1 MASRDL
7 ADLHPVLR
15 VLAQQHI
22 DICAASGVRLLIY
35 CTWRSQQEQDAL
47 YAQGRR
53 PLHAVN
59 AMRKAVGLAPITDAE
74 NRRRITNARTS
85 QHSYMLD
92 GAPAALA
99 YDCCP
104 LDDAGR
110 PDWSG
115 EGYRWQLVAEIGK
128 RLGLTWGGDW
138 RRLRDKPHFEIPI
151 PAAQPA
157 GEP

>member
-1 MASRDL
+1 VASRDL

-35 CTWRSQQEQDAL
+35 CTWRSPDEQAAL

-59 AMRKAVGLAPITDAE
+59 ALRKAVGLSAITDGE
-74 NRRRITNARTS
+74 NRRRVTNARTS
-85 QHSYMLD
+85 RHSYMLD

-128 RLGLTWGGDW
+128 RLGLRWGGRW
-138 RRLRDKPHFEIPI
+138 KTPRDRPHFEIP
-151 PAAQPA
+151 
-157 GEP
+157 EPQATEVVES